1 MNVQEQNTQKSQL
14 LSRSRDSEPTFCPR
28 MSCDPWTSNWASPR
42 GGGINKGVFLDL
54 EESQKERDTREKIDY
69 KRCHG
74 EGEKKEEKY
83 SYYIH

>member
-1 MNVQEQNTQKSQL
+1 MTP
-14 LSRSRDSEPTFCPR
+14 EPLTELVR
-28 MSCDPWTSNWASPR
+28 G

-54 EESQKERDTREKIDY
+54 EESQKERDTRENIDY

>member
-1 MNVQEQNTQKSQL
+1 MTP
-14 LSRSRDSEPTFCPR
+14 EPLTELV
-28 MSCDPWTSNWASPR
+28 R

-54 EESQKERDTREKIDY
+54 EESQKERDTRENIDY
-69 KRCHG
+69 KRCNE